1 MLRWHA
7 EVAEQMTKHD
17 DDRRRFLAGLGA
29 GGLLAA
35 TQRPSFAAAKPGH
48 DEVSPTEDLMREH
61 GILRRLLLVYRE
73 MLRRADAGQD
83 LQPEP
88 MARSAQIIRDFI
100 EGYHERDEEEYIF
113 PRFQKAGRMIELV
126 NTLLEQHRAGRRLTA
141 VILRLST
148 AAGLASSSDRRQLV
162 ESMRL
167 FVRMYE
173 PHAAQEDTVLF
184 PAFRELVGRKQL
196 AQLQDI
202 FEDKENALPGGG
214 FEKMVVEVTKIEQAV
229 GIADLA
235 GFTPNVP

>member
-1 MLRWHA
+1 MS
-7 EVAEQMTKHD
+7 KHD

-29 GGLLAA
+29 GGLLAV
-35 TQRPSFAAAKPGH
+35 TQRPSFAAKPGH

-88 MARSAQIIRDFI
+88 ITRSAQIIRDFI

-113 PRFQKAGRMIELV
+113 PRFQKAGRMLGLV
-126 NTLLEQHRAGRRLTA
+126 NVLLEQHRAGRRLTA

-148 AAGLASSSDRRQLV
+148 TAGMASSSDRRQLV

-235 GFTPNVP
+235 SFTPKVP